1 MPRSRFQQQLTPSV
15 RLLPYT
21 HLTEHIENDLP
32 LYSQTVYNRRMDI
45 IYQLQGVEFEWDEE
59 KRAATLPIMV

>member
-1 MPRSRFQQQLTPSV
+1 MPRGGFRRRLKRGV

-45 IYQLQGVEFEWDEE
+45 IYQLQGVEC
-59 KRAATLPIMV
+59 A